1 MTGSS
6 VQAGLPLAPA
16 WALLSLLTLS
26 LGAVASER
34 DPFAWLERMWEAART
49 LNYTGTFIYRHG
61 GHLEA
66 MQVVHRVTADGEQER
81 LVSLHGAPK
90 ELLRDKDGVTC
101 IRADNRSV
109 LVDKSAATG
118 LLVGAL
124 RLPGQR
130 LKEHYTLRV
139 GNQHRVAGRTARL
152 VEVEPADEY
161 RYGFRLWLDEEKG
174 LLLKS
179 ELVGE
184 GGEALEEFLF
194 TSIDFPA
201 EIPASLLEPAVD
213 GDGFQHFTTR
223 DTQSAEP
230 VPEMRWLFGWL
241 PPGFSRL
248 SHARERLS
256 GRDQPVE
263 HVVFTD
269 GLVAFSIYL
278 EEVGPA
284 EVAHAGLYRV
294 GAVSAVG
301 RRLGNYQVTVVG
313 EVPSVTVDLVAR
325 AVERR

>member
-1 MTGSS
+1 MPGGSLR
-6 VQAGLPLAPA
+6 GGPPRAPA
-16 WALLSLLTLS
+16 WALLGLLTLS
-26 LGAVASER
+26 LGAAASER
-34 DPFAWLERMWEAART
+34 DPSAWLERMWEAART

-66 MQVVHRVTADGEQER
+66 MQVVHRVTSDGEQER

-130 LKEHYTLRV
+130 LEDHYALRV
-139 GNQHRVAGRTARL
+139 GDRHRVAGRSATL
-152 VEVEPADEY
+152 VEVKPADEY

-201 EIPASLLEPAVD
+201 EIPASLLEPGVD
-213 GDGFQHFTTR
+213 GEGFRWFTPR
-223 DTQSAEP
+223 GTQRTESVA
-230 VPEMRWLFGWL
+230 EMRWVFGWL

-248 SHARERLS
+248 SHAREPLS

-263 HVVFTD
+263 HLVYTD
-269 GLVAFSIYL
+269 GLAAFSIYL
-278 EEVGPA
+278 EEVGSA